1 MSHPYDCL
9 ARIFSSKVAFL
20 ERVCPGT
27 WLRTE
32 EFRALADEEDRS
44 HLRTATHVLYPR
56 GSRSVMHPSSTLRMN
71 GGARPHAHVRPESGS
86 EQMRKQHDAALQVS
100 SSMPAPESA
109 LLNADVSQRFGA
121 RLRTMRCARDL
132 TQQSMALRFGID
144 RSFIS
149 DVERGRKSVSLVTL
163 EILAIGLGVTLS
175 ELLADV

>member
-1 MSHPYDCL
+1 MLKSYQVGPQGG
-9 ARIFSSKVAFL
+9 SSAQ
-20 ERVCPGT
+20 
-27 WLRTE
+27 
-32 EFRALADEEDRS
+32 S
-44 HLRTATHVLYPR
+44 
-56 GSRSVMHPSSTLRMN
+56 
-71 GGARPHAHVRPESGS
+71 
-86 EQMRKQHDAALQVS
+86 AA
-100 SSMPAPESA
+100 SA
-109 LLNADVSQRFGA
+109 SLNADISRRFGA